1 MLPSQYMLRTLLI
14 FWYKSKEARSSLPF
28 IHHEPHSRPVKGS
41 MSPKLKRK
49 TGTKRK
55 KLCYWPVLINAVACL
70 FFGTLTL
77 AVSLHHEIRHCL
89 YQYELSTPHK
99 FVLFFAK
106 KSLCIWM
113 VLNFALSNQG
123 CSDKLLFSK
132 KKIYAFGWSWIWLSV
147 IKDVLRN
154 YYFQKKKHFLE
165 AENLKTRWSSGL
177 NL

>member
-1 MLPSQYMLRTLLI
+1 MALRAYILVRLEGKPAQQPLLKQELSVKNLSQSNYLSYCKVFSLPKPIYVTLSI

-89 YQYELSTPHK
+89 YQYELSTLYK

-106 KSLCIWM
+106 K
-113 VLNFALSNQG
+113 V
-123 CSDKLLFSK
+123 
-132 KKIYAFGWSWIWLSV
+132 YAFGWS
-147 IKDVLRN
+147 
-154 YYFQKKKHFLE
+154 
-165 AENLKTRWSSGL
+165 
-177 NL
+177 